1 MNKFKITYM
10 DAVGNIYV
18 SEIEAKSE
26 LDAKLIFYMENG
38 ISFAI
43 EKVERI

>member
-1 MNKFKITYM
+1 MNEYKITYL
-10 DAVGNIYV
+10 DSVGNIYV
-18 SEIEAKSE
+18 SKIEAKSE
-26 LDAKLIFYMENG
+26 LDAKLIFYMDNG